1 MHAATCKSLEFLEV
15 GGEGRNRT
23 YPPDTSCRGNGF
35 EDRDDHQAR
44 ITLPANADKHTAKRK
59 VKKCSSYQ
67 NSRLVTRVCRH
78 QPGARF
84 DQS

>member
-44 ITLPANADKHTAKRK
+44 ITLPRNANQQMAKPEAE
-59 VKKCSSYQ
+59 KCSSYQ
-67 NSRLVTRVCRH
+67 NLA
-78 QPGARF
+78 PG
-84 DQS
+84 D